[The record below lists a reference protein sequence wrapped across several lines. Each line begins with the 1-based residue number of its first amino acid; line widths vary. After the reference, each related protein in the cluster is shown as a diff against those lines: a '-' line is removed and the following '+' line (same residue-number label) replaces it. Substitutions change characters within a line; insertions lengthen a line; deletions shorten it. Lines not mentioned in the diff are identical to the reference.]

1 MLVTLI
7 THPGDRPLALQLCQQ
22 IQALGGVSNHEC
34 LIVAPNGTD
43 MTGIEDVLRESFGR
57 LETHFYQDT
66 MKGWPFGANEAAAAA
81 MLHIHSSLTLKYHY
95 LMLEPDCIPVHKLW
109 LDRIDMEYRRCG
121 MPILGV
127 RIDTV
132 EIDTRRVVGK
142 HTVGVAVY
150 PKTFPQICPLVR
162 GLQDMTRDYQ
172 RQNAMPKPWDAYFG
186 PYTAKL
192 TAETQLIQH
201 LSRVRNVDP
210 QGGIHWDCPTVDNAM
225 SQVRSEAVLIHGSKT
240 PAFFTKLTGL
250 RHAETKPSQHP
261 KEPPRSEKTLVDR
274 QDSVRPREEI
284 SPSGGEGNGVH
295 QPGEPVRATL
305 NGYSKNDKVRD
316 RQIRE
321 KEAVRK
327 EMGIEAPIDTP
338 EFQRAAFFH
347 CESKWAE
354 TRSYAAKNLRIAIFK
369 MSKAKLINEIVR
381 VESAQRKEP
390 WTKVLPPLP
399 SESKAPEPPVE
410 EAPLPPVDFGISQP
424 AHPAVAW
431 TPVEG
436 NAETAME
443 AVSQSS
449 QPIISPAQQEKMR
462 QLMADR
468 GVS

>member
-7 THPGDRPLALQLCQQ
+7 THPGDRSLALQLCQQ

-34 LIVAPNGTD
+34 LIVAPHGTD
-43 MTGIEDVLRESFGR
+43 MTGIEDVLRGTFGR
-57 LETHFYQDT
+57 LETHFYQDS
-66 MKGWPFGANEAAAAA
+66 MKGWPFGANEAAAVA

-150 PKTFPQICPLVR
+150 PKTFPQLCPLVR

-240 PAFFTKLTGL
+240 PAFFTKLTG
-250 RHAETKPSQHP
+250 RKHFEPIKTKEFTQTIPVVRSDSTVPEKIKGSEVPEIAKTSESQ
-261 KEPPRSEKTLVDR
+261 V
-274 QDSVRPREEI
+274 
-284 SPSGGEGNGVH
+284 
-295 QPGEPVRATL
+295 L
-305 NGYSKNDKVRD
+305 NGYSKNDKVRA

-347 CESKWAE
+347 CESKWAD
-354 TRSYAAKNLRIAIFK
+354 TRSYASKNLRIAIFK
-369 MSKAKLINEIVR
+369 MSKPALINEIVR

-390 WTKVLPPLP
+390 WTKTLPPLP
-399 SESKAPEPPVE
+399 GEEKTPEPPVE

-436 NAETAME
+436 DAETAME